1 MYGQIK
7 GTEYDFIFSVLDFVY
22 QASPKSFLKKQRD
35 IFKNQTIFF
44 TFGVH
49 INRTMKHPFLIIALI
64 CINLCPAFTKEQFV
78 YSQVSHNEG
87 LTSAINCIFKEN
99 DGNVWI
105 CSRNGLYKFNGDFL
119 HQFTGHPFE
128 GKKVN
133 KVSLDAEGNLWVLT
147 DQGLLIR
154 KSEYDDFTEMNIPDC
169 SSCNFQS
176 ISYDNRHVWLGCEGS
191 IYRYTY
197 ADDSLSRFVTT
208 QDSSFLFKDMHML
221 HDDKMLCCS
230 PAGIMIVNKK
240 TGDHYKQ
247 THKLRELSASLMD
260 SKGRLWLAFY
270 NSGVEVYD
278 ISSGKLIKSYKSG
291 NSALTNDIIFCMT
304 ERNGIIWAGTDG
316 GGINMID
323 LDNDRI
329 SVLSSVSG
337 DPSSLPALSIKSI
350 HTDRHGNIWA
360 GSTRKGLICIS
371 PSKMNSYT
379 DVHFGMTSGLSN
391 PTVLSIHQEAGEEY
405 IWIGTDGG
413 GINRF
418 DPSTYEFTHY
428 PSTKK
433 AKVVS
438 IAPYSKDELAISIH
452 ADRIWLFNKNTG
464 TLRALDIKDEEVNYK
479 IAYSGTNINLH
490 REPSGSML
498 LISSMVRRLN
508 TNTLTCSK
516 IAISDGKNSQGNIS
530 IIGQTTQG
538 LWMHDNSSIYLL
550 ADGESQMHRIT
561 TCDNNKINSGHIG
574 PDGIMWLAT
583 SNGLYKYDRIENKLN
598 HLQTSLIKEISSVV
612 CDRSGRVWIGT
623 DKQLFAYLKTS
634 ESFAL
639 FGISDGVMS
648 NEFLGKPKL
657 LSKNGDV
664 YMGGVQGL
672 LKIDPDYMIDSEENP
687 QLHLYEF
694 RVDGDVLHKDS
705 DRFHVPGTSHSISI
719 SVATHEKDMFREKL
733 YRFQFSGSTQ
743 EIITSRP
750 SLVLNQLPA
759 PGKYDVLVSCSKRN
773 GEWSEPTN
781 ILTMRIPR
789 PWYRSWWFIT
799 ATIALIT
806 GVFFLITYSFRQ
818 RKEHQKQLTQKQ
830 QEQFIYEDKLG
841 LLINISHE
849 LRTPLTLV
857 MAPLK
862 RLLSTMTPSDD
873 NFSTLTRIYRQ
884 SRRMKDLL
892 NMVLDLRKMEL
903 GESQLKI
910 EGVNLNVW
918 ILDTI
923 EDFINEEHEEG
934 ISVKTE
940 LDPNAPLVDLDRQKC
955 ETILTNLLINAI
967 KHSQAGQTITLSTEY
982 IENEDIVKISVKDEG
997 PGIKDLDPAKLFTR
1011 FYKNGKYSNGIGLSY
1026 SKILVERLGG
1036 RIGAENNPG
1045 CGSTFW
1051 WTLPVHNIPTEES
1064 SPSKDFLNE
1073 LADPG
1078 KDEDME
1084 PGETMDSNT
1093 MKSRIMLVDDNQ
1105 DLLDFLQ
1112 ESLGSY
1118 FKEIITATGGD
1129 MALQMISTGKR
1140 PDLIVSDVNM
1150 PDGDGYTLCKAL
1162 KSNEKFSHI
1171 PVILLT
1177 ALSNTKSQND
1187 SYRAGADASLSKP
1200 FEIDT
1205 LMEVIK
1211 SQLRHKEDIRK
1222 RYLDNKG
1229 ESEKAYYSSDEE
1241 AFIIKFNK
1249 VISENLGNPELD
1261 QHLLCRELGIS
1272 RAALYNKMR
1281 AITGSGAKEYI
1292 TRIRIEKAKD
1302 LILTTKLPVADISE
1316 QTGFTSQSYFST
1328 AFKAYTGLTPSQF
1341 KQQHKASHEE

>member
-1 MYGQIK
+1 M
-7 GTEYDFIFSVLDFVY
+7 
-22 QASPKSFLKKQRD
+22 KQ
-35 IFKNQTIFF
+35 FF
-44 TFGVH
+44 W
-49 INRTMKHPFLIIALI
+49 IIALI
-64 CINLCPAFTKEQFV
+64 FINLYPVFSKEQFV

-99 DGNVWI
+99 DGKVWI
-105 CSRNGLYKFNGDFL
+105 CSRNGLYKFNGNFL
-119 HQFTGHPFE
+119 HHFTEEPFLK
-128 GKKVN
+128 KKVN
-133 KVSLDAEGNLWVLT
+133 RASLDNKGNLWILT
-147 DQGLLIR
+147 DTGLIIR
-154 KSEYDDFTEMNIPDC
+154 KSEYGDFAEMEIPDI
-169 SSCNFQS
+169 SSRNFHG
-176 ISYDNRHVWLGCEGS
+176 ICYDDRYVWLGSEGS
-191 IYRYTY
+191 IYRYSY
-197 ADDSLSRFVTT
+197 DDDSLSHFITT
-208 QDSSFLFKDMHML
+208 QDSSFIFRDMHML
-221 HDDKMLCCS
+221 HDDKILCCS
-230 PAGIMIVNKK
+230 PKGILVVNKN
-240 TGDHYKQ
+240 TGEHYEP
-247 THKLRELSASLMD
+247 TNKLRELSASLTD

-278 ISSGKLIKSYKSG
+278 MRSGKLIKSYKSG

-304 ERNGIIWAGTDG
+304 ERNGVIWAGTDG

-323 LDNDRI
+323 LDNDNI

-350 HTDRHGNIWA
+350 HTDHHGNIWA

-371 PSKMNSYT
+371 PSKMNTYT

-391 PTVLSIHQEAGEEY
+391 PTVLCVHQEKDEND

-418 DPSTYEFTHY
+418 NPLTNEFTHY
-428 PSTKK
+428 PTTKR

-438 IAPYSKDELAISIH
+438 IAPYSKEELAISIH
-452 ADRIWLFNKNTG
+452 ADRIWLFNKTTG
-464 TLRALDIKDEEVNYK
+464 SLRPLEINDEEVNYK
-479 IAYSGTNINLH
+479 IAYSGTNINLY
-490 REPSGSML
+490 REQGGGML
-498 LISSMVRRLN
+498 LISSMVRRLDSN
-508 TNTLTCSK
+508 SLTCRK
-516 IAISDGKNSQGNIS
+516 IG
-530 IIGQTTQG
+530 
-538 LWMHDNSSIYLL
+538 L
-550 ADGESQMHRIT
+550 ADGESTQGNISVIGQTMQGLWLHDNSNIYLLTEGANQMQRIT
-561 TCDNNKINSGHIG
+561 SFDGHKINSGHIA
-574 PDGIMWLAT
+574 PDGIIWLAT

-598 HLQTSLIKEISSVV
+598 HLQTSLIKDISSVV

-623 DKQLFAYLKTS
+623 ETQLYAYLKTS

-639 FGISDGVMS
+639 FGVSDGVVS
-648 NEFLGKPKL
+648 NEFLGRPKL
-657 LSKNGDV
+657 LARNGDV

-687 QLHLYEF
+687 QIYLYEF
-694 RVDGDVLHKDS
+694 SVDDEILHKGLGK
-705 DRFHVPGTSHSISI
+705 FHVPGTSHSIRI
-719 SVATHEKDMFREKL
+719 RVATHEKDMFRKKI
-733 YRFQFSGSTQ
+733 YRFQFSGSAQ
-743 EIITSRP
+743 EIITNRP
-750 SLVLNQLPA
+750 SLELNQLPS
-759 PGKYDVLVSCSKRN
+759 PGKYDVIVSCSKRN
-773 GEWSEPTN
+773 GEWSEPTK

-789 PWYRSWWFIT
+789 PWYISWWFIT
-799 ATIALIT
+799 LSLSLIA
-806 GVFFLITYSFRQ
+806 GGSFLIRFSLRQ
-818 RKEHQKQLTQKQ
+818 RKEHQKQLAQKQ

-841 LLINISHE
+841 LLVNISHE

-903 GESQLKI
+903 GQSQLKI

-940 LDPNAPLVDLDRQKC
+940 LDPNAPLVELDRQKC

-967 KHSQAGQTITLSTEY
+967 KHSKAGQTITLCTEY
-982 IENEDIVKISVKDEG
+982 IEIEDIVKISVKDEG
-997 PGIKDLDPAKLFTR
+997 PGIKDLDPTKLFTR
-1011 FYKNGKYSNGIGLSY
+1011 FYKNGKYSSGIGLSY

-1036 RIGAENNPG
+1036 KIGAENNVDYG
-1045 CGSTFW
+1045 TTFW
-1051 WTLPVHNIPTEES
+1051 WTLPVHNIPTEDS
-1064 SPSKDFLNE
+1064 LPSKDFLNE

-1084 PGETMDSNT
+1084 PGEAMDSNT
-1093 MKSRIMLVDDNQ
+1093 LKSRIMLVDDNQ

-1112 ESLGSY
+1112 ESLNGY

-1129 MALQMISTGKR
+1129 MALHMISTGKQ
-1140 PDLIVSDVNM
+1140 PDIIVSDVNM
-1150 PDGDGYTLCKAL
+1150 PEGDGYTLCRAL
-1162 KSNEKFSHI
+1162 KNNEKFSHI
-1171 PVILLT
+1171 PIILLT

-1205 LMEVIK
+1205 LMEMIK

-1229 ESEKAYYSSDEE
+1229 GSEKSHYSSDEE

-1249 VISENLGNPELD
+1249 VIAENLGNPQLD

-1272 RAALYNKMR
+1272 RAALYNKMK
-1281 AITGSGAKEYI
+1281 AITGAGAKEYI

-1316 QTGFTSQSYFST
+1316 QIGFTSQSYFST